1 MKPVAIF
8 RHARSEGPAYFA
20 TYLERRAIP
29 WKLYALDEGRAV
41 PRDVRKFSGV
51 ALMGGPMSV
60 NDALPWIKPL
70 LELVREA
77 LRRDVPALGHCLGG
91 QLMSKALGG
100 AVSRA
105 RVKEIGWGEVTVAD
119 NYVAREWFA
128 PVAEFESFHWHG
140 ETFSIPPG
148 ATRVLGNAHCA
159 NQAFA
164 TGRHLAL
171 QCHIEMTEDLIRDW
185 CRGGADE
192 IRASAASPGVQA
204 PAKIEK
210 NLEARVAALHKIAD
224 RIYDR
229 WCEGLSRGS

>member
-20 TYLERRAIP
+20 TYLEHRAIP

-41 PRDVRKFSGV
+41 PKDVRKFSGM
-51 ALMGGPMSV
+51 AFMGGPMSV
-60 NDALPWIKPL
+60 NYDLPWIKPM

-77 LRRDVPALGHCLGG
+77 VRKDVPALGHCLGG

-100 AVSRA
+100 EVSSA

-128 PVAEFESFHWHG
+128 PVAAFESFHWHG

-148 ATRVLGNAHCA
+148 ATRVLGNAHCV

-171 QCHIEMTEDLIRDW
+171 QCHIEMTEDLICDW

-229 WCEGLSRGS
+229 WAEGLRRG

>member
-8 RHARSEGPAYFA
+8 RHVRSEGPAYFA

-29 WKLYALDEGRAV
+29 WKLFALDEGRAV
-41 PRDVRKFSGV
+41 PKDVRKFSGL
-51 ALMGGPMSV
+51 AFMGGPMSV
-60 NDALPWIKPL
+60 HDDLPWIKPL

-77 LRRDVPALGHCLGG
+77 VRGDVPMLGHCLGG

-100 AVSRA
+100 EVNRT
-105 RVKEIGWGEVTVAD
+105 RVKEIGWGKVGVAD
-119 NYVAREWFA
+119 NSVAREWFA
-128 PVAEFESFHWHG
+128 PLTEFESFHWHG

-164 TGRHLAL
+164 TGRHLGL
-171 QCHIEMTEDLIRDW
+171 QCHIEMTEDLVRNW

-192 IRASAASPGVQA
+192 IRVSAASAGVQS
-204 PAKIEK
+204 PEKIEK
-210 NLEARVAALHKIAD
+210 NLEARVGALHKIAD
-224 RIYDR
+224 RIYDS
-229 WCEGLSRGS
+229 WTEGLVKG